1 MIPILGWPRGGGVR
15 TGFLAP
21 ILPALALVAC
31 SPRVQNPFQGS
42 TGRNRGDPTQ
52 RHLIRFEASCDY
64 CAVSWNVQ
72 AQSGS
77 ESNRG
82 LWSQNVYVYVD
93 PGGTQ
98 ASLRATPSQGSAP
111 VRWVRIRVDGEI
123 VAEERNDR
131 DVGEVDRSLN
141 RTLTISAPIAGGESP
156 PTSPSEG

>member
-1 MIPILGWPRGGGVR
+1 MIPRLGWPGARSAR
-15 TGFLAP
+15 PGFLAP
-21 ILPALALVAC
+21 ILPALVLVAC
-31 SPRVQNPFQGS
+31 APRVQNPFQGP
-42 TGRNRGDPTQ
+42 TGRNTGDPAQ
-52 RHLIRFEASCDY
+52 RHLVRFEVSCDY
-64 CAVSWNVQ
+64 CAVAWNVQ
-72 AQSGS
+72 EQSGS

-82 LWSQNVYVYVD
+82 LWSENVYVYVD

-141 RTLTISAPIAGGESP
+141 PTLSVSAPI
-156 PTSPSEG
+156 EGSVIR